1 MRILAVAALRR
12 NLLTLRR
19 NSQNP
24 ILMLKRL
31 YRSTFAMR
39 LASLCIGAY
48 IRLVQATSRWT
59 VEGFEHFDD
68 AAGEG
73 HGVILAFW
81 HGRLLMAP
89 AVRGKTDRR
98 VFMLISAHRDGEIIA
113 NGVKNFGVEFIRGSA
128 TSKDKPGKEKRG
140 ASAIAQMI
148 AALEN
153 GGVVGFT
160 PDGPTG
166 PGEKVKPGV
175 IRLAQLSGAP
185 IIPAAYST
193 SRGARLNTWD
203 RFLLAA
209 PFSKGYYLA
218 GPPIS
223 VPPNADANEK
233 EMLRRKVESALSD
246 ITEKADQ
253 RAGRQ

>member
-98 VFMLISAHRDGEIIA
+98 VFMLISAHRDGERYPI
-113 NGVKNFGVEFIRGSA
+113 
-128 TSKDKPGKEKRG
+128 G
-140 ASAIAQMI
+140 AAFRRADYT
-148 AALEN
+148 
-153 GGVVGFT
+153 GGLFHE
-160 PDGPTG
+160 PRRAPEHMGP
-166 PGEKVKPGV
+166 
-175 IRLAQLSGAP
+175 
-185 IIPAAYST
+185 IPAGRAVFQ
-193 SRGARLNTWD
+193 RL
-203 RFLLAA
+203 LLGWAA
-209 PFSKGYYLA
+209 DFCPS
-218 GPPIS
+218 
-223 VPPNADANEK
+223 E
-233 EMLRRKVESALSD
+233 RR
-246 ITEKADQ
+246 
-253 RAGRQ
+253 RQ